1 MSLMLLYP
9 EKTKNFD
16 KKDFTMN
23 NDLDALI
30 SHLGNDARQI
40 LEGSSSKCISRG
52 GYEITI
58 EDVLLEMLEQTD
70 NSFLKILKQ
79 FNVPEDK
86 LLKAILAAQD
96 LRCGNTTHPV
106 FSPLLID
113 WLQETWLLCSLKFMI
128 NRITTASMI
137 LSLISNPNR
146 FGRMAYF
153 DLLEAVSAERLFNLL
168 QGEYAEEGNHTD
180 SSNIVNNTAES
191 NALNRFTIDFTR
203 QAMDGK
209 IDPVFCRDNEIRQII
224 DVLARRRKNNPIAVG
239 EPGVGKT
246 AVVEGLA
253 LKIAQGDVP
262 DILKQVRLLG
272 LDMGL
277 LQAGAS
283 VKGEFEKRL
292 KAVIDEVKASEQP
305 IILFIDE
312 AHTLVGAGAQAG
324 GSDAANLLKPAL
336 ARGEL
341 RTIAATT
348 WSEYK
353 KYFEKDPALARR
365 FQLVKLVE
373 PDSEQAM
380 VILRGLKHSYEQN
393 HGVYIQDSAIEAA
406 AQLSDRYIS
415 GRQLPDKAID
425 VLDTAC
431 ARVKISISSQPW
443 LMNDLNSR
451 IVSNERQIKAVLRD
465 SEMGLKTCPE
475 HLSVLNKE
483 LQKLKDEYA
492 GLHEQWQTESL
503 LSAQIIKLREKLEQ
517 HSPGSEENN
526 PDTKTDE
533 TEQWSSELET
543 LSKQLKDKVSGNTFS
558 EKALVSYEVDA
569 DLIRAVI
576 SDWTGIPLDKMQL
589 DNNSRILDFKQ
600 AMLKR
605 IKGQDHAIEILHNA
619 VQTSTVGL
627 SNPDAPNG
635 IFLLVG
641 PSGVGKT
648 ETGIALA
655 ELIYGGERFM
665 TTINMSEF
673 QEQHTLSR
681 LIGSPPGYVG
691 YGEGGVLTEAIRR
704 QPYSVVLLDEVEKAH
719 PEVLNIFYQVFDK
732 GILNDGEGREIDFKN
747 TMILLT
753 SNLAADIITGLC
765 EKNARENQQLPDQQ
779 TLIAAI
785 KPVLSQYFKPALL
798 ARMTIVPYYPVHG
811 KVMQELTRLKLERI
825 ARRLDSEHKIELN
838 YDQAV
843 LEQIS
848 SRCQEVESGARNIDH
863 IINHNIIPQ
872 LSSKLLQNLGKDSQ
886 YETLNI
892 KVDEQG
898 LFEYQLT

>member
-1 MSLMLLYP
+1 M
-9 EKTKNFD
+9 T
-16 KKDFTMN
+16 T
-23 NDLDALI
+23 DLDALI
-30 SHLGNDARQI
+30 NHLGHEARAV

-58 EDVLLEMLEQTD
+58 EDVLLEMLEQPE
-70 NSFLKILKQ
+70 NSFSKILKQ
-79 FNVPEDK
+79 FYVPQDK
-86 LLKAILAAQD
+86 LIKALQDTQD
-96 LRCGNTTHPV
+96 LRSGNTAHPV

-113 WLQETWLLCSLKFMI
+113 WLQETWLLCSLKLKI
-128 NRITTASMI
+128 DHITNGSLI

-146 FGRMAYF
+146 FGRMPYF
-153 DLLEAVSAERLFNLL
+153 DLLEAVSSEKLFKLL
-168 QGEYAEEGNHTD
+168 QGVIEEQQKGSQ
-180 SSNIVNNTAES
+180 SSHFKTTAS
-191 NALNRFTIDFTR
+191 VDGSALEKYTIDFTL
-203 QAMDGK
+203 QARNGD
-209 IDPVFCRDNEIRQII
+209 IDPVFCRDSEIRQII

-253 LKIAQGDVP
+253 LKIAEGDVP
-262 DILKQVRLLG
+262 DILKSVRLLG

-292 KAVIDEVKASEQP
+292 KAVIDEVKSSEQA

-373 PDSEQAM
+373 PSSAQAM
-380 VILRGLKHSYEQN
+380 VILRGLKHSYEHN
-393 HGVYIQDSAIEAA
+393 HGVYIRDSAIEAA
-406 AQLSDRYIS
+406 AVLSERYIS

-431 ARVKISISSQPW
+431 ARVKISLSSQPW
-443 LMNDLNSR
+443 IMNHLQSKR
-451 IVSNERQIKAVLRD
+451 ASVERQIQAVLRD
-465 SEMGLKTCPE
+465 SEMGLIADNDF
-475 HLSVLNKE
+475 LSQLSI
-483 LQKLKDEYA
+483 KLSDYKKQYEQ
-492 GLHEQWQTESL
+492 LKKQWQLESEL
-503 LSAQIIKLREKLEQ
+503 ASQIIQLRQKLEQ
-517 HSPGSEENN
+517 QNDNAENQSESELSIEQLCKQL
-526 PDTKTDE
+526 DDL
-533 TEQWSSELET
+533 TEQLN
-543 LSKQLKDKVSGNTFS
+543 KQITECEITD
-558 EKALVSYEVDA
+558 KALVSYEVDT
-569 DLIRAVI
+569 DLIREVI
-576 SDWTGIPLDKMQL
+576 SEWTGIPLDKMQL
-589 DNNSRILDFKQ
+589 DSKQDSVLSFK
-600 AMLKR
+600 ADMLRR
-605 IKGQDHAIEILHNA
+605 IKGQDHAIDILNNA
-619 VQTSTVGL
+619 VKTSRVGL

-655 ELIYGGERFM
+655 DLLYGGERFM

-673 QEQHTLSR
+673 QEKHNLSR

-732 GILNDGEGREIDFKN
+732 GVLNDGEGREIDFKN
-747 TMILLT
+747 TIILLT
-753 SNLAADIITGLC
+753 SNLASQTITSLC
-765 EKNARENQQLPDQQ
+765 DGGKRPDHE
-779 TLIAAI
+779 TLIEAI
-785 KPVLSQYFKPALL
+785 RPELSRYFKPALL

-811 KVMQELTRLKLERI
+811 EVMQELTRLKLERV
-825 ARRLDSEHKIELN
+825 AHRLNVEHKIALN
-838 YDQAV
+838 YDQDV
-843 LEQIS
+843 LDQIS
-848 SRCQEVESGARNIDH
+848 NRCQEVESGARNIDH

-872 LSSKLLQNLGKDSQ
+872 LSTKLLQNLTKDSQ
-886 YETLNI
+886 FETLNI

-898 LFEYQLT
+898 MFEYQLA